1 MGIAGANISRQEM
14 HGVAHRFSHPAA
26 SPGQVVADIIPVPVP
41 TSKICMMIDDRLG
54 DRGFL
59 ESALDEE
66 NRIQTVPFQLVTE
79 HGGYGIPRRGLCR
92 GRGWAMHPTL
102 VRRPH
107 LQVHTAPGTRSRR
120 QLRGSRRVPRSSC
133 LAVAAVSARPRN
145 PSRSL
150 SNAGNSLALRVP
162 VATSCSVFVG
172 TLLLAR

>member
-79 HGGYGIPRRGLCR
+79 HGGYSIPRRGLCR

-107 LQVHTAPGTRSRR
+107 LQVHTRNSVSMRCRDMSTAAGKTHVRHV
-120 QLRGSRRVPRSSC
+120 LLWLLC
-133 LAVAAVSARPRN
+133 LPFSGICRDH
-145 PSRSL
+145 
-150 SNAGNSLALRVP
+150 
-162 VATSCSVFVG
+162 
-172 TLLLAR
+172 